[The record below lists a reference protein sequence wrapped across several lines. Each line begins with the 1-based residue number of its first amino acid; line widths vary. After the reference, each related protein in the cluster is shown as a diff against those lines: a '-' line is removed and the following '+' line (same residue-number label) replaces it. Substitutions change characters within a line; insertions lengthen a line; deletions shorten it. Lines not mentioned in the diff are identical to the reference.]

1 MAKRGENK
9 MGKHFGI
16 LILIVVVL
24 LGLEWF
30 GAIDIPY
37 LDLPELKAGKQEMIY
52 KTAEAVENKG

>member
-1 MAKRGENK
+1 

-16 LILIVVVL
+16 LILIVVAL

-37 LDLPELKAGKQEMIY
+37 LDLPELKAGKNEVIY
-52 KTAEAVENKG
+52 KTAEALENKG

>member
-1 MAKRGENK
+1 
-9 MGKHFGI
+9 MGKQYAI
-16 LILIVVVL
+16 LILIVVAL

-37 LDLPELKAGKQEMIY
+37 LDMPELKAGKHEMIY